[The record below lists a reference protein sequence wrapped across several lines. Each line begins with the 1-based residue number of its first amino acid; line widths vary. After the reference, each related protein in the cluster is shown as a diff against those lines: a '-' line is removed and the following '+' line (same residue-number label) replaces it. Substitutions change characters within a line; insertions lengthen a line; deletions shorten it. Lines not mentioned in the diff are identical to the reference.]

1 MSGDV
6 KANTL
11 PKWSYIL
18 LAVLLV
24 PFGVGL
30 IWAIVSSKGNVP
42 DAVMMIAAVCFF
54 TAIALIVHLAWP
66 RRSMWFAHLAAFVLF
81 FILFLFLHA
90 YGETEAGAFAFVM
103 AFMSLLTLALMAN
116 LAYKDEGW
124 GRGMLDSEKAFRL
137 GRPLLMFY
145 RLFLAFGIL
154 AEIVPGM
161 AALISCNSGILISMF
176 MTTYPIALWNKFTD
190 IDGNPAEKQADG
202 TTETKNHENHVETRK
217 ETSIYV
223 RKDILRYRR

>member
-30 IWAIVSSKGNVP
+30 IWAIVSKDNVP
-42 DAVMMIAAVCFF
+42 DAVMMIASVCIFA
-54 TAIALIVHLAWP
+54 AIAFVVHLAWP
-66 RRSMWFAHLAAFVLF
+66 RRSMWLGHLAAFVLF

-116 LAYKDEGW
+116 LACKEKVGGKECSTVKKRFVLD
-124 GRGMLDSEKAFRL
+124 GRSSCFTGCSLPSEYWQKSSPAW
-137 GRPLLMFY
+137 RP
-145 RLFLAFGIL
+145 
-154 AEIVPGM
+154 
-161 AALISCNSGILISMF
+161 
-176 MTTYPIALWNKFTD
+176 
-190 IDGNPAEKQADG
+190 
-202 TTETKNHENHVETRK
+202 
-217 ETSIYV
+217 
-223 RKDILRYRR
+223 

>member
-30 IWAIVSSKGNVP
+30 IWAIVSKGNVP
-42 DAVMMIAAVCFF
+42 DAVTVIASICIL

-124 GRGMLDSEKAFRL
+124 GRGMLDTAAPHVLQVVPCLRNI
-137 GRPLLMFY
+137 GRNRPRHGGPDLVQQWNPDKHVHGHLPN
-145 RLFLAFGIL
+145 G
-154 AEIVPGM
+154 
-161 AALISCNSGILISMF
+161 AL
-176 MTTYPIALWNKFTD
+176 
-190 IDGNPAEKQADG
+190 EQV
-202 TTETKNHENHVETRK
+202 H
-217 ETSIYV
+217 
-223 RKDILRYRR
+223 

>member
-1 MSGDV
+1 MKWLSNIRKELFTMSSDA

-30 IWAIVSSKGNVP
+30 IWAIVSKGNVP
-42 DAVMMIAAVCFF
+42 DAVTVIAAVCIF

-81 FILFLFLHA
+81 FILFL
-90 YGETEAGAFAFVM
+90 
-103 AFMSLLTLALMAN
+103 
-116 LAYKDEGW
+116 
-124 GRGMLDSEKAFRL
+124 
-137 GRPLLMFY
+137 
-145 RLFLAFGIL
+145 AFGIL

-161 AALISCNSGILISMF
+161 AALISDNSGILICMF

-217 ETSIYV
+217 ETFIYV
-223 RKDILRYRR
+223 RKDILRCRR

>member
-24 PFGVGL
+24 PFDVGL
-30 IWAIVSSKGNVP
+30 IWAIVSKDNVP
-42 DAVMMIAAVCFF
+42 DTVTMIASVCIF
-54 TAIALIVHLAWP
+54 TAIAFIVHLAWP
-66 RRSMWFAHLAAFVLF
+66 RRSMWLGHLAAFVLF

-124 GRGMLDSEKAFRL
+124 RKGMLDSEKAFRL

-161 AALISCNSGILISMF
+161 AALISDNSGILISMF
-176 MTTYPIALWNKFTD
+176 MTTYPVTLWKWYGLGHGEHD
-190 IDGNPAEKQADG
+190 LRIREGQYRRPDHRPAEGRTCEGGMRPDLHG
-202 TTETKNHENHVETRK
+202 RG
-217 ETSIYV
+217 V
-223 RKDILRYRR
+223 RR

>member
-1 MSGDV
+1 MSSDA

-30 IWAIVSSKGNVP
+30 IWAIVSKGNVP
-42 DAVMMIAAVCFF
+42 DAVTVIAAVCIF

-124 GRGMLDSEKAFRL
+124 GKGMLDSEKAFRL

-161 AALISCNSGILISMF
+161 AALISDNRGILICMF
-176 MTTYPIALWNKFTD
+176 MTTY
-190 IDGNPAEKQADG
+190 Q
-202 TTETKNHENHVETRK
+202 
-217 ETSIYV
+217 
-223 RKDILRYRR
+223 

>member
-1 MSGDV
+1 MSSDA

-18 LAVLLV
+18 LAVLLG

-30 IWAIVSSKGNVP
+30 IWAIVSKGNVP
-42 DAVMMIAAVCFF
+42 DAVMMIASVCIP

-66 RRSMWFAHLAAFVLF
+66 RRSMWFAHLTAFVLF
-81 FILFLFLHA
+81 FILFLCLHT
-90 YGETEAGAFAFVM
+90 YGEAGAFAFVM

-124 GRGMLDSEKAFRL
+124 RKRMLDSEKAFRL

-161 AALISCNSGILISMF
+161 AALISDNSGILISMF
-176 MTTYPIALWNKFTD
+176 MTTYPVTLWNKFTD

-202 TTETKNHENHVETRK
+202 TTETKNHENHEEARR

-223 RKDILRYRR
+223 RKDILRYQR

>member
-30 IWAIVSSKGNVP
+30 IWAIVSKGNVP
-42 DAVMMIAAVCFF
+42 DAVTVIASICIL

-90 YGETEAGAFAFVM
+90 YGETEAGAFAVVM

-124 GRGMLDSEKAFRL
+124 GRGMLDTAAPHVLQVVPCLRNIGRNRPRHGGPDL
-137 GRPLLMFY
+137 GQQ
-145 RLFLAFGIL
+145 
-154 AEIVPGM
+154 
-161 AALISCNSGILISMF
+161 
-176 MTTYPIALWNKFTD
+176 WN
-190 IDGNPAEKQADG
+190 A
-202 TTETKNHENHVETRK
+202 
-217 ETSIYV
+217 
-223 RKDILRYRR
+223 

>member
-24 PFGVGL
+24 PFDVGL
-30 IWAIVSSKGNVP
+30 IWAIVSKDNVP
-42 DAVMMIAAVCFF
+42 DTVTMIASVCFF
-54 TAIALIVHLAWP
+54 TAIAFIVHLAWP
-66 RRSMWFAHLAAFVLF
+66 RRSMWLGHLAAFVLF

-116 LAYKDEGW
+116 LALQ
-124 GRGMLDSEKAFRL
+124 RRRL
-137 GRPLLMFY
+137 GERNARQRKSVSSWTAAPHVLQVVPCLRNIDRNRPRHGGPDLGQQWNPDKHVHGHLPN
-145 RLFLAFGIL
+145 G
-154 AEIVPGM
+154 
-161 AALISCNSGILISMF
+161 AL
-176 MTTYPIALWNKFTD
+176 
-190 IDGNPAEKQADG
+190 EQV
-202 TTETKNHENHVETRK
+202 H
-217 ETSIYV
+217 
-223 RKDILRYRR
+223 

>member
-1 MSGDV
+1 M
-6 KANTL
+6 
-11 PKWSYIL
+11 
-18 LAVLLV
+18 
-24 PFGVGL
+24 
-30 IWAIVSSKGNVP
+30 
-42 DAVMMIAAVCFF
+42 
-54 TAIALIVHLAWP
+54 
-66 RRSMWFAHLAAFVLF
+66 
-81 FILFLFLHA
+81 
-90 YGETEAGAFAFVM
+90 YGEAGAFAFVM

-124 GRGMLDSEKAFRL
+124 GKGMLDSEKAFRL

-154 AEIVPGM
+154 TEIVPGM
-161 AALISCNSGILISMF
+161 AALISDNSGILISMF
-176 MTTYPIALWNKFTD
+176 MATYPMALWNKFTD

-202 TTETKNHENHVETRK
+202 TTETKNHENHEGTRR

>member
-1 MSGDV
+1 MSSDA

-30 IWAIVSSKGNVP
+30 IWAIVSKGNVP
-42 DAVMMIAAVCFF
+42 DAVIVIAAVCIF

-124 GRGMLDSEKAFRL
+124 GKGMLDSEKAFRL

-154 AEIVPGM
+154 VEIVPRHGGPDLGQPWNPDM
-161 AALISCNSGILISMF
+161 HVHDHLPNSAL
-176 MTTYPIALWNKFTD
+176 
-190 IDGNPAEKQADG
+190 EQV
-202 TTETKNHENHVETRK
+202 H
-217 ETSIYV
+217 
-223 RKDILRYRR
+223 

>member
-1 MSGDV
+1 MSSDA

-30 IWAIVSSKGNVP
+30 IWAIVSKGNVP
-42 DAVMMIAAVCFF
+42 DAVTVIAAVCIF

-124 GRGMLDSEKAFRL
+124 GERNARQRKSVSSWTAAPHVLQVVPRL
-137 GRPLLMFY
+137 RNIGRNRPRHGGPDLGQPWNPDMHVHDHL
-145 RLFLAFGIL
+145 
-154 AEIVPGM
+154 PNS
-161 AALISCNSGILISMF
+161 AL
-176 MTTYPIALWNKFTD
+176 
-190 IDGNPAEKQADG
+190 EQV
-202 TTETKNHENHVETRK
+202 H
-217 ETSIYV
+217 
-223 RKDILRYRR
+223 

>member
-1 MSGDV
+1 MSIDA

-18 LAVLLV
+18 LAALLV

-30 IWAIVSSKGNVP
+30 IWAIVSKGNVP
-42 DAVMMIAAVCFF
+42 DAVTVIAAVCFF

-124 GRGMLDSEKAFRL
+124 GKGMLDTAAPHVLQVVPCLRNIGRNRPRHGGPDL
-137 GRPLLMFY
+137 GQQ
-145 RLFLAFGIL
+145 
-154 AEIVPGM
+154 
-161 AALISCNSGILISMF
+161 
-176 MTTYPIALWNKFTD
+176 WN
-190 IDGNPAEKQADG
+190 A
-202 TTETKNHENHVETRK
+202 
-217 ETSIYV
+217 
-223 RKDILRYRR
+223 

>member
-1 MSGDV
+1 
-6 KANTL
+6 
-11 PKWSYIL
+11 
-18 LAVLLV
+18 
-24 PFGVGL
+24 
-30 IWAIVSSKGNVP
+30 
-42 DAVMMIAAVCFF
+42 
-54 TAIALIVHLAWP
+54 
-66 RRSMWFAHLAAFVLF
+66 MWFAHLAAFVLF

-124 GRGMLDSEKAFRL
+124 GKGMLDSEKAFRL

-161 AALISCNSGILISMF
+161 AALISEEG
-176 MTTYPIALWNKFTD
+176 YPETPAITD
-190 IDGNPAEKQADG
+190 TDRGGTLNPFHPDPYHSQVFRHQS
-202 TTETKNHENHVETRK
+202 NHSARPARFE
-217 ETSIYV
+217 
-223 RKDILRYRR
+223 

>member
-1 MSGDV
+1 MSIDA

-18 LAVLLV
+18 LAALLV
-24 PFGVGL
+24 PFGVDL
-30 IWAIVSSKGNVP
+30 IWAIVSKGNVP
-42 DAVMMIAAVCFF
+42 DAVTVIAAVCFF

-124 GRGMLDSEKAFRL
+124 GERNARQRKSISSWTAAPHVLQVVPCLRNI
-137 GRPLLMFY
+137 GRNRPRHGGPDLVQQWNPDKHVHDHL
-145 RLFLAFGIL
+145 
-154 AEIVPGM
+154 PNS
-161 AALISCNSGILISMF
+161 AL
-176 MTTYPIALWNKFTD
+176 
-190 IDGNPAEKQADG
+190 EQV
-202 TTETKNHENHVETRK
+202 H
-217 ETSIYV
+217 
-223 RKDILRYRR
+223 

>member
-1 MSGDV
+1 MSSDA

-30 IWAIVSSKGNVP
+30 IWAIVSKGNVP
-42 DAVMMIAAVCFF
+42 DAVTVIAAVCIF

-116 LAYKDEGW
+116 LAYKDEDAG
-124 GRGMLDSEKAFRL
+124 DDFCQYSE
-137 GRPLLMFY
+137 GEEQPVEHEERPSKTKRF
-145 RLFLAFGIL
+145 FAVEHSF
-154 AEIVPGM
+154 PPTF
-161 AALISCNSGILISMF
+161 ALISDNSGILICMF

-202 TTETKNHENHVETRK
+202 TTETKNHENHVETRR